1 MGECIME
8 TLGIIVVIVVALVL
22 GYGSILI
29 VLDKQA
35 EWEARRDY
43 DAMKEEYEK
52 GEQND
57 ASTERDT

>member
-1 MGECIME
+1 ME
-8 TLGIIVVIVVALVL
+8 TLGIIVLWVVALVL
-22 GYGSILI
+22 GYGSILT